1 MAQRSADLA
10 PIGLPDMNPPHQTSR
25 LFFPAGALGL
35 TVEVGGRRMVRETV
49 QHPGAVVIVP
59 VLPGNRI
66 VFVRQYRRSVDR
78 ELLELPTGTLGPRE
92 RKMACARRELA
103 EETGWQASRL
113 RRLVQFFAAPGFC
126 SEQMTV
132 FLATGLRRGV
142 QRLEPDEI
150 LRPVI
155 LPLSAAVANIRS
167 GTIRD
172 AKSIIG
178 ILFAARHLK
187 RRRNSAT
194 LPGKQ

>member
-1 MAQRSADLA
+1 MKRPKVLRRRMIYRGRVIQLIREVVEMG
-10 PIGLPDMNPPHQTSR
+10 GL
-25 LFFPAGALGL
+25 
-35 TVEVGGRRMVRETV
+35 RMVRETV
-49 QHPGAVVIVP
+49 PHPGAVVIVP

-66 VFVRQYRRSVDR
+66 VFVRQYRRSVGR
-78 ELLELPTGTLGPRE
+78 ELLELPAGTLGPRE
-92 RKMACARRELA
+92 RKIACARRELE

-113 RRLVQFFAAPGFC
+113 RRLGQFFAAPGFC

-132 FLATGLRRGV
+132 FLATGLRWGV

-155 LPLSAAVANIRS
+155 LPLSTAVANIRA
-167 GTIRD
+167 GTIHD

-178 ILFAARHLK
+178 ILFAAHHLK

-194 LPGKQ
+194 LPSKR